1 MKEESVSQQTEEKVE
16 SEVQQ
21 EPEVQEEQEAATP
34 SEEGVVE
41 VSWEDIQPVIEV
53 RTDFEKLRE
62 EFSHRLLSFERMK
75 ERTLD
80 TLNKMEEHMYRVAT
94 ELRHANGIPDGVQY
108 ELKLPTNEGEK
119 AYFIRKD
126 V

>member
-1 MKEESVSQQTEEKVE
+1 MKEESVSQQTEEKTE
-16 SEVQQ
+16 QEVQQ
-21 EPEVQEEQEAATP
+21 ELEPQEKQEVETP
-34 SEEGVVE
+34 SDEGVLE
-41 VSWEDIQPVIEV
+41 VSWEDIQPIVEI
-53 RTDFEKLRE
+53 RNNFEKLRE
-62 EFSHRLLSFERMK
+62 EFSYRLLSFERMK

-80 TLNKMEEHMYRVAT
+80 TLNKMEEHMYGLAT
-94 ELRHANGIPDGVQY
+94 DLRHTNGIPDGVQY